1 MFANFLPHLNK
12 FGCLRE
18 FLSKLLKFGNNDIVG
33 GVTLKWTGVVATDL
47 STRIY
52 YFDDDG
58 DVMTSM
64 IKFRTSI

>member
-1 MFANFLPHLNK
+1 MFLPHLNK

-47 STRIY
+47 TRRILDY
-52 YFDDDG
+52 DNCDNDG
-58 DVMTSM
+58 DVMTAM
-64 IKFRTSI
+64 IK

>member
-1 MFANFLPHLNK
+1 MLKKIPHLNK

-47 STRIY
+47 KMGIFY
-52 YFDDDG
+52 VDDDG
-58 DVMTSM
+58 DALTLM
-64 IKFRTSI
+64 IKFRTST